1 MKQKLFFIT
10 ILCFLGVLFAPT
22 LSSAAT
28 PLTPAQSTTGFG
40 PNAYGCSTTTDV
52 AGRNLSYCMLAPLP
66 IVDKDGKIDPTGKLD
81 VSMHFGDYLKG
92 VIKLIMGLIMVFAVL
107 MCIVG
112 GIEYMSTVQV
122 GEKEG
127 AKARILNALGGV
139 VLALSSYIILNTINP
154 KLVDLS
160 VNAPEAVLTLGDEGE
175 EYDSTPL
182 VVPSDT
188 SPNIAV
194 AIPSDSAQN
203 LAKLILQ
210 NANITLSPQWG
221 SQDAKS
227 TVIQNITDTSVGKPA
242 WTSPSKQGGQ
252 SQAALDP
259 RMLGALLAIGNN
271 AGKIT
276 VSEITGGKHS
286 AASAHYSGLAFDIE
300 GSSFS
305 YNVATGKKIM
315 DICKAAGAKPRQIFG
330 PCNGLGANSV
340 KFIECPATGHRVNK
354 DHENHVHCGW

>member
-1 MKQKLFFIT
+1 MRRLAYQIGIIFFAFLF
-10 ILCFLGVLFAPT
+10 LVLTPAV
-22 LSSAAT
+22 SSAAT

-154 KLVDLS
+154 KLVDL
-160 VNAPEAVLTLGDEGE
+160 
-175 EYDSTPL
+175 
-182 VVPSDT
+182 
-188 SPNIAV
+188 
-194 AIPSDSAQN
+194 
-203 LAKLILQ
+203 
-210 NANITLSPQWG
+210 
-221 SQDAKS
+221 
-227 TVIQNITDTSVGKPA
+227 
-242 WTSPSKQGGQ
+242 
-252 SQAALDP
+252 
-259 RMLGALLAIGNN
+259 
-271 AGKIT
+271 
-276 VSEITGGKHS
+276 
-286 AASAHYSGLAFDIE
+286 
-300 GSSFS
+300 
-305 YNVATGKKIM
+305 
-315 DICKAAGAKPRQIFG
+315 
-330 PCNGLGANSV
+330 
-340 KFIECPATGHRVNK
+340 
-354 DHENHVHCGW
+354 